1 MLNQNNPQDNT
12 EMVYFSHGG
21 GPLPILGDTSHKAMV
36 DFMVQL
42 PARLRKSICCRF
54 MYVYLWQISRQHR
67 YLMTIF
73 WASMRSHFCGDENS
87 KHMARSFPP
96 KEM

>member
-12 EMVYFSHGG
+12 EIVYFSHGG

-42 PARLRKSICCRF
+42 PARLRKSICCHF
-54 MYVYLWQISRQHR
+54 MCVKPATQIFDDYILGKRAVAFLW
-67 YLMTIF
+67 
-73 WASMRSHFCGDENS
+73 
-87 KHMARSFPP
+87 
-96 KEM
+96 